1 MSSAQKI
8 RAENNTILLR
18 PHYEVL
24 KRLTKFASTG
34 EDIDTPQFGRV
45 RVGHTV
51 EYKNAVPGNNLAWG
65 EVVSVGRGASWM
77 KDKYRLDRILRAGD
91 IIGFDACQF
100 STVRVDGED
109 MMLVPVDAALCRFNP
124 DFAQPQPLGVYFM
137 SVEAPEASHRM
148 VYNQKERSFVL
159 TANQAAGE
167 FKISDAPGSKVK
179 MTLERIVSVGG
190 GGMSIGDAGPQALG
204 DNRAYTR
211 ETIDGKQV
219 SIKCKEPVE
228 IRPDPECAG
237 MLAMFMTTMSVDM
250 RFDEKRY
257 RFSNWDR
264 IRAILTD

>member
-1 MSSAQKI
+1 MI
-8 RAENNTILLR
+8 RAQNNTILLR
-18 PHYEVL
+18 PHYKVL
-24 KRLTKFASTG
+24 NRLTKFASTG
-34 EDIDTPQFGRV
+34 EEIDTPQFGRV

-65 EVVSVGRGASWM
+65 IVESVGRGASWM
-77 KDKYRLDRILRAGD
+77 KDKYRLDRVLGRGD

-100 STVRVDGED
+100 SNVRVDGED
-109 MMLVPVDAALCRFNP
+109 MMLIPVDAALCRFNP
-124 DFAQPQPLGVYFM
+124 DMERPQPLGVYFM
-137 SVEAPEASHRM
+137 SVEAPEAAHRM
-148 VYNQKERSFVL
+148 VYNQKEKSFVL

-179 MTLERIVSVGG
+179 MTLERIVGVGG

-211 ETIDGKQV
+211 ETVDGKQV
-219 SIKCKEPVE
+219 NIKCKEPVE
-228 IRPDPECAG
+228 VRPDPETVG